1 MDRARIVVPNRVTT
15 CCAPV
20 NDVSL
25 PGQTVEVMRRMSHVW
40 PGQYWPMSAQ
50 QEKTAVAELR
60 RRAGKPSAFDR
71 DDVSAMVGILR
82 CGAEWDRVLEL
93 APGLDGGLRK
103 SRKAWKSIVTQPTSG
118 SLLRNASQA
127 ALVLPVPVHR
137 ALFVLEDSPELLA
150 HEVAIISEQVEEYCR
165 ATLLVEAELRKYSP
179 PSNAGMS
186 VGARLF
192 SSTRPGAYADPF
204 FLAERVTALS
214 PVRVAELLGTP
225 LA

>member
-1 MDRARIVVPNRVTT
+1 M
-15 CCAPV
+15 
-20 NDVSL
+20 
-25 PGQTVEVMRRMSHVW
+25 W

-93 APGLDGGLRK
+93 APGLNLPALLGAYEKLDGGLRK